1 MFTITGKHVEIT
13 EAIREHVRDKTDKL
27 PRYYNNISQI
37 EVVIDGNDGG
47 QQSVEVI
54 VRGDGG
60 NVFIGKE
67 SGDDTYAC
75 IDIAVHKVER
85 QLRRKKEKQR
95 NNKHIGSPEEY
106 ELTTSEEHEEDE

>member
-1 MFTITGKHVEIT
+1 MFTLTGKHLEIT
-13 EAIREHVRDKTDKL
+13 DAIREHVQNKTDKL
-27 PRYYNNISQI
+27 PRYYNNISNI
-37 EVVIDGNDGG
+37 EVVIDGNEGG
-47 QQSVEVI
+47 KQSVEVI

-60 NVFIGKE
+60 DIFIGKE
-67 SGDDTYAC
+67 IGEDTYAC

-106 ELTTSEEHEEDE
+106 ELTAPEEQEEDV